1 MKFYDCAT
9 APSPRRVRIFAA
21 EKGMVLDTVQVDL
34 ASGEQFSE
42 EFRRINPDCMV
53 PVLELDDG
61 TLLSEVV
68 AICQYL
74 EELQPQPSLFGSS
87 PVERAVVAMWNI
99 KVEQQGFM
107 AIADAFRNSTR
118 GLKTH
123 AVAGPDPFDQIAEL
137 AERGRQRLQFFFDKL
152 DRRLADNTYIAGE
165 NFSIADISAF
175 VVVDFAGWIKFPIP
189 DDAIDLAR
197 WHASVSSRSSA
208 RA

>member
-1 MKFYDCAT
+1 
-9 APSPRRVRIFAA
+9 VRIFAA
-21 EKGMVLDTVQVDL
+21 EKGVVLDTVQIDL
-34 ASGEQFSE
+34 ANGEQFSD

-61 TLLSEVV
+61 TLISEVV

-165 NFSIADISAF
+165 SFSIADISAF

-189 DDAIDLAR
+189 DDAINLAR
-197 WHASVSSRSSA
+197 WYASVTTRSSA